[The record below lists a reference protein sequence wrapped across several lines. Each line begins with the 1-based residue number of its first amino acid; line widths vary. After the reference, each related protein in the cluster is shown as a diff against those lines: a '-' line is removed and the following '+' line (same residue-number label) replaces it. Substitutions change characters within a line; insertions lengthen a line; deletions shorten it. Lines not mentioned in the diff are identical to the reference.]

1 MDAPGKADFDAFDE
15 EYHAWYNKFEEKDGL
30 KEGAFVRY
38 IGMNE
43 ENEVGI
49 TYRHY
54 CGFPADPRG
63 LLTLNKAYEVEY
75 RLLAR
80 SWQLVKLVGFPCN
93 LEFSPSIFKVI
104 DKNAE
109 GKPLKVGGRLRYI
122 GVEDRVL
129 KPDNTYV
136 VEGLLIHYGGYG
148 SVGVKLLGTEGIFER
163 SLFERVRE

>member
-1 MDAPGKADFDAFDE
+1 M
-15 EYHAWYNKFEEKDGL
+15 
-30 KEGAFVRY
+30 
-38 IGMNE
+38 
-43 ENEVGI
+43 
-49 TYRHY
+49 
-54 CGFPADPRG
+54 
-63 LLTLNKAYEVEY
+63 EY

-136 VEGLLIHYGGYG
+136 VEGLLMHYGGYG